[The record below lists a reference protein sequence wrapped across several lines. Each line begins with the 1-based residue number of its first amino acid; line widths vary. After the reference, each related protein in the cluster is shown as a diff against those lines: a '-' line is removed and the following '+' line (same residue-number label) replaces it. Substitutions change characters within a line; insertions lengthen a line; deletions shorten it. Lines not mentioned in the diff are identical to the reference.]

1 MRRTKDQAEATRCAL
16 LDAAETV
23 FFARGVAN
31 ATLEQIA
38 REAGVTRGALYWHF
52 KDKGALYAAMLERVR
67 FPIESI
73 ADGSQTAK
81 QDPLTTL
88 ERHVCSIMTFVGEN
102 PSIRRVYAIV
112 LLRREHLSSDAGLDE
127 IEREMRLGSR
137 HNLQIY
143 FERAHAQGLLIDGMT
158 PALAAIGLQSHAV
171 GVLHIGML
179 ETEGFC
185 FAHHGVHLMQTY
197 IRSLRKAPS
206 APTTEETETR
216 KPPKGLSSKAMASP

>member
-1 MRRTKDQAEATRCAL
+1 MRRTKDQAEATRAAL

-73 ADGSQTAK
+73 ADGSQTAE

-112 LLRREHLSSDAGLDE
+112 LLRAWMRSSARCGWVHATTCRSILSGLT
-127 IEREMRLGSR
+127 
-137 HNLQIY
+137 HK
-143 FERAHAQGLLIDGMT
+143 
-158 PALAAIGLQSHAV
+158 V
-171 GVLHIGML
+171 
-179 ETEGFC
+179 C
-185 FAHHGVHLMQTY
+185 
-197 IRSLRKAPS
+197 
-206 APTTEETETR
+206 
-216 KPPKGLSSKAMASP
+216 